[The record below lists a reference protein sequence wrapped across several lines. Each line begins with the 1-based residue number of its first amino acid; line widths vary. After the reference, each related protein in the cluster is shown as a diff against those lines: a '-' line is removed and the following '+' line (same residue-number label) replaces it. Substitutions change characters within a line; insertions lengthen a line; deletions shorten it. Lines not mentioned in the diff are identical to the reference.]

1 MEHDSMK
8 YLVALCLVA
17 LPLVSALEPL
27 PENQPLPEEMFIPS
41 PDGPRPVVQDP
52 PKELQQ

>member
-1 MEHDSMK
+1 MK

-17 LPLVSALEPL
+17 LPLVSNLEPL
-27 PENQPLPEEMFIPS
+27 PENQPFPEEMFNDNLPS